1 MVACQGAIPPGWQEP
16 HPRPVAGYAPG
27 PPTAL
32 DRQAELESSTR
43 VKKYILFDHDGVLV
57 ETESWYYLANQRA
70 LAPLGI
76 DLPRDAYLLNM
87 ANGVSAWEAARVS
100 GISES
105 RIKRGRAL
113 RNRYYQEYLM
123 TEDIEIDGVLDTLAE
138 LAGTYRTGIVTT
150 SKRPDFALIHEQ
162 RSVLDYMEFHL
173 TREDYERAKPH
184 PEPYL
189 RGLQRFGATAAETV
203 VIEDSA
209 RGLKS
214 ATAAGIDCIVVANEF
229 TATHDFSN
237 ATARVATFRELPATI
252 RGLDSGERRGGAPR

>member
-1 MVACQGAIPPGWQEP
+1 M
-16 HPRPVAGYAPG
+16 
-27 PPTAL
+27 
-32 DRQAELESSTR
+32 
-43 VKKYILFDHDGVLV
+43 KKYILFDHDGVLV
-57 ETESWYYLANQRA
+57 ETEQWYYLANRRA
-70 LAPLGI
+70 LSSLGI
-76 DLPRDAYLLNM
+76 DLPRDAYLVNM

-105 RIKRGRAL
+105 EINRSREL

-123 TEDIEIDGVLDTLAE
+123 TEDIETEGVLETLDV
-138 LAGTYRTGIVTT
+138 LAGEYRMGIITT
-150 SKRPDFALIHEQ
+150 SKPPDFSLIHER
-162 RSVLDYMEFHL
+162 RSILDHMEFYL

-214 ATAAGIDCIVVANEF
+214 AIAAGIDCIVVANEF
-229 TATHDFSN
+229 TATHDLSE
-237 ATARVATFRELPATI
+237 ATARVATFRELPSAI
-252 RGLDSGERRGGAPR
+252 KGLTSLAKTLSQNP